1 MPAPEQDLNDYH
13 DRIDAIRRDEWALRL
28 EHERK
33 RLDAIADVD
42 DGELLDALTALEQGI
57 RAAEGELLKLSLIFD
72 AKEFDAVG
80 AIIDKA
86 CDALIEGLD
95 DAADELGED
104 AWFAVENPERYTP

>member
-13 DRIDAIRRDEWALRL
+13 DRIDAIRRDEW
-28 EHERK
+28 EHETK

-57 RAAEGELLKLSLIFD
+57 RAAEGELLTLSLIFD

-86 CDALIEGLD
+86 GDALIEGLD

>member
-1 MPAPEQDLNDYH
+1 MPTPEQDLNDYH
-13 DRIDAIRRDEWALRL
+13 DRIDALRRDEW
-28 EHERK
+28 EHQAK

-72 AKEFDAVG
+72 PEEFETVRV
-80 AIIDKA
+80 IIDRA
-86 CDALIEGLD
+86 LDALDEGLD

-104 AWFAVENPERYTP
+104 AWDAVENPERYTP

>member
-1 MPAPEQDLNDYH
+1 MPTPEQDLNDYH
-13 DRIDAIRRDEWALRL
+13 DRIDAARRADLA
-28 EHERK
+28 HQAK

-86 CDALIEGLD
+86 CEALIEGLD